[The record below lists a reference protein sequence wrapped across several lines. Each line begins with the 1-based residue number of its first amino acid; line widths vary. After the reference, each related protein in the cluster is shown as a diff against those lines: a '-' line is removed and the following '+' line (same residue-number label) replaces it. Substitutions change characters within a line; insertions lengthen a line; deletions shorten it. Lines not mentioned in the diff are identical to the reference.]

1 MDCSLPGSSDGEIL
15 QASVLEWVA
24 FPSPG
29 DLPDPGTEPGSP
41 ALQADALSS
50 EPPGKLARMTAL
62 NFRCLSLFSGRRP
75 FNQTL
80 TCGSFLGMSQIPS
93 TVPHAWQGTHTQPSE
108 WSCCSPSLDL
118 RFPGPYLMPLGDGGG
133 AHLAQLSQRNPCLSF
148 PFSLL
153 LFSGSVMSQSS
164 QPHGLQHT
172 RLPCPSPSPGIC
184 SDSWTLSW

>member
-29 DLPDPGTEPGSP
+29 DLPDPGIEPGSP
-41 ALQADALSS
+41 VFQADALSS

-62 NFRCLSLFSGRRP
+62 NFRCLSLFSGHRP

-80 TCGSFLGMSQIPS
+80 TCGSFPGMSQIPS
-93 TVPHAWQGTHTQPSE
+93 PVPHTWQGTHTQLSE

-118 RFPGPYLMPLGDGGG
+118 RFQGPYLMPPGDGGG
-133 AHLAQLSQRNPCLSF
+133 AHLAQPSQRNPCLSF

-153 LFSGSVMSQSS
+153 LFSGSVMSRSS
-164 QPHGLQHT
+164 RPRGLQHA